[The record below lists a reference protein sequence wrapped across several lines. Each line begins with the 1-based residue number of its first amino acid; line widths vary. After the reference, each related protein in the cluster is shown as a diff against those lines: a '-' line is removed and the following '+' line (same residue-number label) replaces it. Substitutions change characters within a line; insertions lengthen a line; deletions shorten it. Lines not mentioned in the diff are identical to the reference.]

1 VIGDAGVEA
10 PQIARFLDELATWGA
25 RINLVGSLERPAL
38 EMHVRDS
45 LAAARALPP
54 GARVVDLGTGAGFP
68 GIPIAIARAD
78 LDLVLVEIRERRV
91 HFLRHVV
98 RTLGLRCEI
107 RRASIEEA
115 PPRLFDRALLRAVAP
130 LPVALA
136 IGRRWIEAT
145 GEVWVWT
152 REPAASLDLPDVTE
166 LALDPDGERGRVLRI
181 RGHAFPRGTP

>member
-10 PQIARFLDELATWGA
+10 TQIARFLDELATWGA

-130 LPVALA
+130 LPDALA

-152 REPAASLDLPDVTE
+152 REPAASLDLPDVAE

-181 RGHAFPRGTP
+181 PGHAFPRGTP